1 MLGDGSDSLVVVW
14 RVVDGWSDRGG
25 WVEELAA
32 QVLQQAQALRGH
44 GEPAP
49 AAGGPVQDGP
59 HKGQA
64 AGLARQPADHLY
76 PAAGFAE
83 GAFDEVG
90 VPDPAVVLCGEAQVA
105 GELLAVGEQ
114 AANRRRVELA
124 VLLGEAVDTRLDDVN
139 EPLPGLESACDE
151 VVGVEQRPAGVS
163 SPRLGRGRAP
173 WQAHCG
179 LDGSDTRRRR
189 RRAGSSGAIPHDVRA
204 DHCSGWHRAVW
215 PRPPSSS
222 REDWG

>member
-1 MLGDGSDSLVVVW
+1 MDGRGFLVACMLGDGSDSLVVVW

-151 VVGVEQRPAGVS
+151 VVGVEQRPVGVLHLVLGAGGH
-163 SPRLGRGRAP
+163 LGKHIAGF
-173 WQAHCG
+173 
-179 LDGSDTRRRR
+179 DGSDTFAAASGRTRSPRR
-189 RRAGSSGAIPHDVRA
+189 
-204 DHCSGWHRAVW
+204 
-215 PRPPSSS
+215 
-222 REDWG
+222 

>member
-1 MLGDGSDSLVVVW
+1 MDGRGFLVACMLGDGADSLVVVW

-32 QVLQQAQALRGH
+32 QVLQQAQALRCH
-44 GEPAP
+44 GEHAP

-124 VLLGEAVDTRLDDVN
+124 VLLGEAVDT
-139 EPLPGLESACDE
+139 LPPSPSATNTGLPSVVIPHAASTGSA
-151 VVGVEQRPAGVS
+151 
-163 SPRLGRGRAP
+163 RAP
-173 WQAHCG
+173 ACI
-179 LDGSDTRRRR
+179 LKCD
-189 RRAGSSGAIPHDVRA
+189 A
-204 DHCSGWHRAVW
+204 
-215 PRPPSSS
+215 S
-222 REDWG
+222 RNR